1 MRIKNF
7 KDFSKTKLN
16 ENTELINT
24 ILDKINDT
32 GMDSLTDYEKSV
44 LNNAS
49 RGDNKFETME
59 DDVISFLDKRFGK
72 LLVRKY
78 KRTSFGFPI
87 VGYYFI
93 NEEENSR
100 LLDLELYKIL
110 DEKTNRVRILNALC
124 VDYRSLKDI
133 KDRYGLYDKDMHYY
147 IKKWFMNSSYIGEL
161 SYNKE
166 LPLPDNFDIKDVRLV
181 F

>member
-1 MRIKNF
+1 
-7 KDFSKTKLN
+7 
-16 ENTELINT
+16 
-24 ILDKINDT
+24 
-32 GMDSLTDYEKSV
+32 MDSLTDYEKSV
-44 LNNAS
+44 LKNAS
-49 RGDNKFETME
+49 MGDNKFETME
-59 DDVISFLDKRFGK
+59 DDIISFLDKRFGK
-72 LLVRKY
+72 LLVRNY
-78 KRTSFGFPI
+78 KRKSFGFPI

-93 NEEENSR
+93 NEDENSR

-110 DEKTNRVRILNALC
+110 DEKTNSIKIINSLC

-133 KDRYGLYDKDMHYY
+133 KDRYGLYDKDMRYY

-166 LPLPDNFDIKDVRLV
+166 LSLPDGFDIKDVRLV